1 VNRLARLVGRL
12 GPRLFL
18 SYLLASLAAAVS
30 GMAAA
35 LVVPTE
41 TYQTLMLRIMHPPAG
56 ATVRQMDATLA
67 SAITAA
73 VAVHVAISLAVAI
86 VVSAVVAAFV
96 SREIT
101 GALAPLVVA
110 TRRLARGRWSERVPA
125 DRMRVREIARL
136 AEDVNALAAALEQAE
151 RRRSLAI
158 ASIGHELRTPL
169 MALRSY
175 VDAARDGVLALGSAE
190 LERMARAVTRL
201 ERMAQDLTAL
211 AHAEAAEGDLALAP
225 VAVEAVL
232 ARAGDDVAA
241 AFEAAGVVLTVE
253 GDGAGK
259 TMVLADPERLGQ
271 VLGNLLANSLAHTPK
286 GGHVT
291 LGARVDGREVEIYV
305 RDDGEGIAPDDLPH
319 VMEPFYRGQG
329 GSAGRTPRPGMGLG
343 LAIASRLTRAMGGR
357 LELQSPGRG
366 GGTLA
371 RVRLPLRP

>member
-1 VNRLARLVGRL
+1 MNRLGLGRL

-30 GMAAA
+30 GMVAA
-35 LVVPTE
+35 LLVPTQ
-41 TYQTLMLRIMHPPAG
+41 TYQSLMFQIMHPPAG
-56 ATVRQMDATLA
+56 ATVREMDATLA

-96 SREIT
+96 SREISD
-101 GALAPLVVA
+101 ALAPLVEA
-110 TRRLARGRWSERVPA
+110 TRRLARGRWSERVPV
-125 DRMRVREIARL
+125 DRVRVQEIARL
-136 AEDVNALAAALEQAE
+136 ADDVNALAAALEQAE
-151 RRRSLAI
+151 RRRGLAI
-158 ASIGHELRTPL
+158 ASIGHELRTPV

-175 VDAARDGVLALGSAE
+175 VDAASDGVLALGPGE
-190 LERMARAVTRL
+190 LERMARAVHRL
-201 ERMAQDLTAL
+201 ERMAQDLAAL
-211 AHAEAAEGDLALAP
+211 AHAEAVERDLAVSP
-225 VAVEAVL
+225 VAVQAIL
-232 ARAGDDVAA
+232 GAARDDVAA
-241 AFEAAGVVLTVE
+241 AFEAADVLLTME
-253 GDGAGK
+253 GDGAAR

-271 VLGNLLANSLAHTPK
+271 VLGNLLVNSLAHTPK

-291 LGARVDGREVEIYV
+291 LGARRDGREVEIYV

-343 LAIASRLTRAMGGR
+343 LAIASRLTKAMGGR
-357 LELQSPGRG
+357 LELESPGRG

-371 RVRLPLRP
+371 RVRLPLAP